1 MAEVFSKIGTL
12 KVKNGTYK
20 KDGVE
25 KNRYHE
31 VGVLLSSPHGSSMFI
46 KLHATATSEPKIVS
60 IFKDDGVSIQV
71 AKAEAASKDVIPTED
86 DVDRATTEDMP
97 F

>member
-1 MAEVFSKIGTL
+1 MGEGKTIFRKIGSL

-25 KNRYHE
+25 RNNYHE
-31 VGVLLSSPHGSSMFI
+31 VGVLLSSPHGSKLLV
-46 KLHATATSEPKIVS
+46 KLHATATSEAKLIS
-60 IFKDDGVSIQV
+60 IFYDDGVSLSLSRNDSVVDKDIIP
-71 AKAEAASKDVIPTED
+71 KADDIP
-86 DVDRATTEDMP
+86 

>member
-1 MAEVFSKIGTL
+1 MAEKSVFSKIGTL

-25 KNRYHE
+25 KNSYHE
-31 VGVLLSSPHGSSMFI
+31 VGVLISSPHASRLLI
-46 KLHATATSEPKIVS
+46 KLHATATSESKLISVFYDEGVELSLSRGEVADNNS
-60 IFKDDGVSIQV
+60 IAPEFDD
-71 AKAEAASKDVIPTED
+71 IP
-86 DVDRATTEDMP
+86 

>member
-1 MAEVFSKIGTL
+1 MGDDKKPVFSKIGTL

-25 KNRYHE
+25 KNSYHE
-31 VGVLLSSPHGSSMFI
+31 VGVLLSSPHASRLLI
-46 KLHATATSEPKIVS
+46 KLHATATSEPKLISV
-60 IFKDDGVSIQV
+60 FFDEGVALSLNRSEV
-71 AKAEAASKDVIPTED
+71 TEEGDVVPSPDEIP
-86 DVDRATTEDMP
+86 

>member
-1 MAEVFSKIGTL
+1 MGESKTVFSKIGTL

-25 KNRYHE
+25 KNSYHE
-31 VGVLLSSPHGSSMFI
+31 VGVLLSSPHGSRLLI
-46 KLHATATSEPKIVS
+46 KLHATATTEPKLISV
-60 IFKDDGVSIQV
+60 FYDEGVALSLNRNEQD
-71 AKAEAASKDVIPTED
+71 EEEGDVVPSPDEIP
-86 DVDRATTEDMP
+86 

>member
-1 MAEVFSKIGTL
+1 MAEKSVFNKIGTL

-25 KNRYHE
+25 KNSYHE
-31 VGVLLSSPHGSSMFI
+31 VGVLLSSPHGSRLLI
-46 KLHATATSEPKIVS
+46 KLHATATTEPKLISVFYDEGVGLSLNRSEPERE
-60 IFKDDGVSIQV
+60 G
-71 AKAEAASKDVIPTED
+71 DVVPSPDEIP
-86 DVDRATTEDMP
+86 

>member
-1 MAEVFSKIGTL
+1 MAEKSVFSKIGTL

-25 KNRYHE
+25 KNSYHE
-31 VGVLLSSPHGSSMFI
+31 VGVLLSSPHASRLLI
-46 KLHATATSEPKIVS
+46 KLHATATSESKLISVFYDEGVELSLNKGENAEDGDTVPS
-60 IFKDDGVSIQV
+60 FDD
-71 AKAEAASKDVIPTED
+71 IP
-86 DVDRATTEDMP
+86 

>member
-1 MAEVFSKIGTL
+1 MAEKSVFNKIGTL

-25 KNRYHE
+25 KNSYHE
-31 VGVLLSSPHGSSMFI
+31 VGVLLSSPHGSKLLI
-46 KLHATATSEPKIVS
+46 KLHATATTEPKLISVFYDEGVGLSLNRSEPES
-60 IFKDDGVSIQV
+60 
-71 AKAEAASKDVIPTED
+71 EEDVVPSPDEIP
-86 DVDRATTEDMP
+86 

>member
-1 MAEVFSKIGTL
+1 MGDDKKSVFSKIGTL

-25 KNRYHE
+25 KNSYHE
-31 VGVLLSSPHGSSMFI
+31 VGVLLSSPHASRLLI
-46 KLHATATSEPKIVS
+46 KLHATATSEPKLISV
-60 IFKDDGVSIQV
+60 FFDDGVALSLDRSEV
-71 AKAEAASKDVIPTED
+71 TEEGDVVPSPDEIP
-86 DVDRATTEDMP
+86 

>member
-1 MAEVFSKIGTL
+1 MGEGTKTVFSKIGTL

-25 KNRYHE
+25 KNSYHE
-31 VGVLLSSPHGSSMFI
+31 VGVLLSSPHASRLLI
-46 KLHATATSEPKIVS
+46 KLHATATSEPKLISV
-60 IFKDDGVSIQV
+60 FYDEGVGLSLNRSEPD
-71 AKAEAASKDVIPTED
+71 EAED
-86 DVDRATTEDMP
+86 DAPNPDEIP

>member
-1 MAEVFSKIGTL
+1 MGESKTVFRKIGTL

-25 KNRYHE
+25 RNSYHE
-31 VGVLLSSPHGSSMFI
+31 VGVLLSSPHGSRLLV
-46 KLHATATSEPKIVS
+46 KLHATASSESKLISV
-60 IFKDDGVSIQV
+60 FYDEGVSLSLTRSDERGEDAV
-71 AKAEAASKDVIPTED
+71 PEDNEIP
-86 DVDRATTEDMP
+86 

>member
-1 MAEVFSKIGTL
+1 MAESKTVFSKIGTL

-25 KNRYHE
+25 KNSYHE
-31 VGVLLSSPHGSSMFI
+31 VGVLLSSPHASRLLI
-46 KLHATATSEPKIVS
+46 KLHATATSEPKLIS
-60 IFKDDGVSIQV
+60 IFYDEGVGLSLNRSE
-71 AKAEAASKDVIPTED
+71 KTEEEDVIPSPDEI
-86 DVDRATTEDMP
+86 P

>member
-1 MAEVFSKIGTL
+1 MGESKTVFRKIGTL

-25 KNRYHE
+25 RNSYHE
-31 VGVLLSSPHGSSMFI
+31 VGVLLSSPHGSRLLV
-46 KLHATATSEPKIVS
+46 KLHATASSESKLISV
-60 IFKDDGVSIQV
+60 FYDEGVSLSLTRGDERREDAV
-71 AKAEAASKDVIPTED
+71 PDDNEIP
-86 DVDRATTEDMP
+86 

>member
-1 MAEVFSKIGTL
+1 MGESKTVFSKIGTL

-25 KNRYHE
+25 KNSYHE
-31 VGVLLSSPHGSSMFI
+31 VGVLLSSPHASRLLI
-46 KLHATATSEPKIVS
+46 KLHATATSEPKLISV
-60 IFKDDGVSIQV
+60 FYDEGVELSLNRSES
-71 AKAEAASKDVIPTED
+71 AEDEDVVPSPDEIP
-86 DVDRATTEDMP
+86 

>member
-1 MAEVFSKIGTL
+1 MANPAFSKIGTL

-31 VGVLLSSPHGSSMFI
+31 VGVLLASPHGSQLLI
-46 KLHATATSEPKIVS
+46 KMHATANSEPKLLS
-60 IFKDDGVSIQV
+60 IFLDEGVKTSV
-71 AKAEAASKDVIPTED
+71 NREEKAEEPVAGEEYVPRDDEIP
-86 DVDRATTEDMP
+86 

>member
-1 MAEVFSKIGTL
+1 MAEKSVFSKIGTL

-25 KNRYHE
+25 KNSYHE
-31 VGVLLSSPHGSSMFI
+31 VGVLLSSPHASRLLV
-46 KLHATATSEPKIVS
+46 KLHATATSESKLISVFYDEGVKLS
-60 IFKDDGVSIQV
+60 LSRGESADGDGV
-71 AKAEAASKDVIPTED
+71 APELDDIP
-86 DVDRATTEDMP
+86 

>member
-1 MAEVFSKIGTL
+1 MGESKTVFSKIGTL

-25 KNRYHE
+25 KNSYHE
-31 VGVLLSSPHGSSMFI
+31 VGVLLSSPHGSRLLI
-46 KLHATATSEPKIVS
+46 KLHATATTEPKLISVFYDEGVGLS
-60 IFKDDGVSIQV
+60 LNRSETDG
-71 AKAEAASKDVIPTED
+71 EEDVVPSPDEIP
-86 DVDRATTEDMP
+86 

>member
-1 MAEVFSKIGTL
+1 MGESKTVFRKIGTL

-25 KNRYHE
+25 RNSYHE
-31 VGVLLSSPHGSSMFI
+31 VGVLLSSPHGSRLLV
-46 KLHATATSEPKIVS
+46 KLHATASSESKLISV
-60 IFKDDGVSIQV
+60 FYDEGVSLSLTRSD
-71 AKAEAASKDVIPTED
+71 EKDKDADLNDDEIP
-86 DVDRATTEDMP
+86 

>member
-1 MAEVFSKIGTL
+1 MADDKKQVFSKIGTL

-25 KNRYHE
+25 KNSYHE
-31 VGVLLSSPHGSSMFI
+31 VGVLLSSPHASRLLI
-46 KLHATATSEPKIVS
+46 KLHATATSDPKLISV
-60 IFKDDGVSIQV
+60 FFDEGVALSLNRS
-71 AKAEAASKDVIPTED
+71 EDTEECDVVPSPDEIP
-86 DVDRATTEDMP
+86 

>member
-1 MAEVFSKIGTL
+1 MAEKSVFSKIGTL

-25 KNRYHE
+25 KNSYHE
-31 VGVLLSSPHGSSMFI
+31 VGVLLSSPHASRLLI
-46 KLHATATSEPKIVS
+46 KLHATATSESKLISVFYDEGVELSLNRGGTANGGDIEPEL
-60 IFKDDGVSIQV
+60 DD
-71 AKAEAASKDVIPTED
+71 IP
-86 DVDRATTEDMP
+86 

>member
-1 MAEVFSKIGTL
+1 MAEKSVFSKIGTL

-25 KNRYHE
+25 KNSYHE
-31 VGVLLSSPHGSSMFI
+31 VGVLLSSPHASRLLI
-46 KLHATATSEPKIVS
+46 KLHATATSESKLISVFYDEGVELSLNKGENAEDGDAVPS
-60 IFKDDGVSIQV
+60 FDD
-71 AKAEAASKDVIPTED
+71 IP
-86 DVDRATTEDMP
+86 

>member
-1 MAEVFSKIGTL
+1 MGESKTVFRKIGTL

-25 KNRYHE
+25 RNSYHE
-31 VGVLLSSPHGSSMFI
+31 VGVLLSSPHGSRLLV
-46 KLHATATSEPKIVS
+46 KLHATASSESKLISV
-60 IFKDDGVSIQV
+60 FYDEGVSLSLTRSD
-71 AKAEAASKDVIPTED
+71 EKDKDAVLNDDEIP
-86 DVDRATTEDMP
+86 